1 MAGIRLGVQLLA
13 HSSSLVRN
21 PLPKEA
27 MDTETS
33 IPNGFHHD
41 LAPDGVYPAMTVTS
55 HAVRSYR
62 TVSPLLNKFSG
73 LFSVALSFRLP

>member
-13 HSSSLVRN
+13 HSSSLIRSSKHTGRMRKKIFLE
-21 PLPKEA
+21 LP
-27 MDTETS
+27 
-33 IPNGFHHD
+33 HD